1 MADNNFYS
9 DIAIQKASE
18 VIKPKPG
25 FLYDN
30 FSVLD
35 TARGIF
41 PRSEVL
47 IQYRDIDQVQAPF
60 VSERQQAPIVERKGY
75 QMVTYRPARVALS
88 RQLTYDELSTRAFG
102 EDVYSHVDPAT
113 REGMLLRDDMQ
124 ELSDRISVTEECM
137 LADLMLNNSVTVSDR
152 INGTVTDTDV
162 VKFYEGDVNPA
173 RKSVGT
179 LFDDTNAKPIDDI
192 GAMLE
197 EAEEL
202 GTMPNVLLTSPK
214 VARAIRNNKQAQEL
228 FDNRRITIGELFSDK
243 VTTGAANVG
252 TLVIDGFEINIVT
265 YALSYVGQDGKRYR
279 YIPEDMAVLCAP
291 DSAEWYYGGEGS
303 IEQGS
308 NSFVTKEGQRI
319 SKFLADPRD
328 NTRTITV
335 SSHPLVVPKQKNCFI
350 SFKAISG

>member
-1 MADNNFYS
+1 MADNFYS

-18 VIKPKPG
+18 CIKPKPG
-25 FLYDN
+25 FLVDN
-30 FSVLD
+30 FSSLD
-35 TARGIF
+35 TERGIF

-47 IQYRDIDQVQAPF
+47 IQYRDIDSVQAPF
-60 VSERQQAPIVERKGY
+60 VSERQAAPVVEREGY
-75 QMVTYRPARVALS
+75 EMITYKPARIALS
-88 RQLTYDELSTRAFG
+88 RQLTYDELTVRSFG

-113 REGMLLRDDMQ
+113 REGILLRDDMQ
-124 ELSDRISVTEECM
+124 QLSDRISVTEETM
-137 LADLMLNNSVTVSDR
+137 LADLMLNNAVTVSDR
-152 INGTVTDTDV
+152 INGKVTDTDV

-173 RKSVGT
+173 RKSLGT
-179 LFDDTNAKPIDDI
+179 LFDDANAKPIDAI
-192 GAMLE
+192 GALLE
-197 EAEEL
+197 EAEQE
-202 GTMPNVLLTSPK
+202 GIMPTTLLCSPK
-214 VARAIRNNKQAQEL
+214 VARTIRANKQAQDL

-265 YALSYVGQDGKRYR
+265 YALTYLALDGTRKR
-279 YIPEDMAVLCAP
+279 YIPEDMAILCDT

-319 SKFLADPRD
+319 AKFLADPRD

-350 SFKAISG
+350 SFKAISD